1 MNKKFFNKTMAL
13 VMALATVGSVAACG
27 GGSGARGTVDDAKTI
42 NVRLFKGGYGVDWAY
57 ELADNFE
64 KAYAEEGYKVN
75 ILTPSSDMRSS
86 VVVTELMQGY
96 AKTNVDLYITGNV
109 SPETVGADGDY
120 GVLVEDVEELVYNQK
135 AIGYDGVEEE
145 KTVLEKMHPEYIP
158 AMSDDYDGTLYYVP
172 YVTTAAGFVVNTKKL
187 ATYGL
192 ELPKTTNELLDC
204 FRKIYLG
211 HNGIENSEESGVFP
225 ITYVPGSSNGY
236 TTCWTGA
243 MVAQYDYEQFVE
255 LMSMQT
261 VAEDGTVTPMSEDGY
276 KVFNYK
282 GIEEMLTVA
291 FEAFDVNISSYGT
304 TTQTL
309 DQAQAAIMRD
319 GGAVFMANGDWMLNE
334 VKLNYKKN
342 LNDIEFINFPVIS
355 ALGTKLFGAGTS
367 YNLSD
372 EKCEEI
378 LSYAIGLVDEG
389 KTAAEIVTAVQ
400 TNKGVTITQ
409 DEAEKI
415 LFARGLYWSRGE
427 EHGCY
432 ITKGSTK
439 KEIAALF
446 LRMMA
451 SEDCAQSMAELANAT
466 SAYTHTVQTD
476 AEYKFVQQAS
486 YITANE
492 NAYPIIDGSVQGYRK
507 KLQAGS
513 GRLATTSHEP
523 STIVQ
528 KDITIY
534 DGEGHILAGMD
545 YSYYREQAQAMQ
557 AADYATAQTR
567 WTEWKKNDK

>member
-1 MNKKFFNKTMAL
+1 MKKNIVGKTMAL
-13 VMALATVGSVAACG
+13 VMALTTAGSVAACG
-27 GGSGARGTVDDAKTI
+27 GGEGARGTVDDAKTI
-42 NVRLFKGGYGVDWAY
+42 NVRLFKGGYGVDWVY
-57 ELADNFE
+57 ELVDNFE
-64 KAYAEEGYKVN
+64 KAYEAEGYKVN

-96 AKTNVDLYITGNV
+96 EKTKVDLYITGNV

-135 AIGYDGVEEE
+135 AIGYDGVYEE

-158 AMSDDYDGTLYYVP
+158 EMTDDYDGTFYYVP
-172 YVTTAAGFVVNTKKL
+172 YVATAAGFVVNTKKL
-187 ATYGL
+187 AEYGL
-192 ELPKTTNELLDC
+192 ALPKTTNELLDC

-211 HNGIENSEESGVFP
+211 HNGVENSEESGVFP
-225 ITYVPGSSNGY
+225 LTYVPGSSNGY
-236 TTCWTGA
+236 TTCWTGT

-291 FEAFDVNISSYGT
+291 IEAFDVNIASYGT

-342 LNDIEFINFPVIS
+342 LDDIAFINFPVIS

-372 EKCEEI
+372 EKCEEL
-378 LSYAIGLVDEG
+378 LSYAIGLVDAG
-389 KTAAEIVTAVQ
+389 KTAAEIVTDVQ
-400 TNKGVTITQ
+400 TNKNITLAVE
-409 DEAEKI
+409 DAEEI
-415 LFARGLYWSRGE
+415 VFARGLYWSRGE

-432 ITKGSTK
+432 ITKGSPK
-439 KEIAALF
+439 KDIAALL

-451 SEDCAQSMAELANAT
+451 SEDCAKSIAELANAT

-476 AEYKFVQQAS
+476 AKYEFVNQAS
-486 YITANE
+486 YVKANA
-492 NAYPIIDGSVQGYRK
+492 NAYPVINGSVQGYRK

-513 GRLATTSHEP
+513 GRMATISHEP
-523 STIVQ
+523 SSIAQ
-528 KDITIY
+528 KGLSVY
-534 DGEGHILAGMD
+534 DGDGHMLAGMD
-545 YSYYREQAQAMQ
+545 YSYYRQQAQIMQ